1 MAEDHPQNESE
12 DEAGNDQGRLDR
24 ELVELLQE
32 LRVVLPGVQVLF
44 AFLLTVPFTQKFGEL
59 DSTDRAVYF
68 AALMLTA
75 GSSAFLIAPS
85 VYARVVFRAHSKDR
99 LLAMANPMMIVGS
112 LLLACAMGCV
122 VYLVADV
129 IYKAGTAALA
139 TGVIVGL
146 IAVVWYV
153 VPLVA
158 RRR

>member
-1 MAEDHPQNESE
+1 MAGDHPQNDK

-59 DSTDRAVYF
+59 DTTDRAVYF

-75 GSSAFLIAPS
+75 ASSAFLIAPS
-85 VYARVVFRAHSKDR
+85 VYARVVFRQHSKDR
-99 LLAMANPMMIVGS
+99 LLAMANPMVIVGS
-112 LLLACAMGCV
+112 VLLAGAMGCA

-129 IYKAGTAALA
+129 IYDAGTAALA
-139 TGVIVGL
+139 TGVVMGL
-146 IAVVWYV
+146 IVIVWYL
-153 VPLVA
+153 VPLVS
-158 RRR
+158 RRRR